1 MGAWRV
7 VETLAR
13 TGGFGIQVTRRRL
26 LETFQHFLDIA
37 EDVDAVKPGGKGFV
51 SSVRVRLLH
60 ASVRRRLMK
69 LEKEKPGYFNT
80 ELWGV
85 PINDL
90 HQMGTILVYSASLIW
105 LSLPRQGVELTEQQT
120 EDYLALWRW
129 IGFVMGTPVDWMA
142 TPSQAKATMESL
154 VLSESGPSRNSQIIA
169 NNLLTAQC
177 NAPPLHARREYLAA
191 VAYRLN
197 GHDLS
202 AALAIEK
209 PPFYYGMLASIQCFI
224 LMCAS
229 YSYPWLSEAQHK
241 KRKEVCYDSS
251 MPSMSFLRKTSLLMS
266 LLRNTEIHEGRI

>member
-26 LETFQHFLDIA
+26 LETFQHFLDVA
-37 EDVDAVKPGGKGFV
+37 EDVDSVKPGGKGFV

-69 LEKEKPGYFNT
+69 LEREKPGYFNT

-90 HQMGTILVYSASLIW
+90 HCMGTVIVYSASLIW

-129 IGFVMGTPVDWMA
+129 VGHILGTPVDWMA
-142 TPSQAKATMESL
+142 TPSQAKAMMESL
-154 VLSESGPSRNSQIIA
+154 VLSEFGPSRNSQIIA
-169 NNLLTAQC
+169 NNLLTAEC

-202 AALAIEK
+202 AALGIEK
-209 PPFYYGMLASIQCFI
+209 PPFYYGVLASIQCFI
-224 LMCAS
+224 LMCSS
-229 YSYPWLSEAQHK
+229 YSYPWMSEAQHK
-241 KRKEVCYDSS
+241 KRKEVCRSS
-251 MPSMSFLRKTSLLMS
+251 IPFHLFCK
-266 LLRNTEIHEGRI
+266 IYHC